1 MMADQ
6 WIATIHKQG
15 GRLYSAKND
24 LAVIAAAS
32 ERMGF
37 TLLADDLRRLSEEI
51 DDARREIRKAIR
63 ENHIIDMVHW
73 ATSEDKEKE

>member
-1 MMADQ
+1 MADQ

-51 DDARREIRKAIR
+51 DDVRKEIRKAIQK
-63 ENHIIDMVHW
+63 NFTVDMARW